1 MRSPVVLFALLL
13 FTSTPLSAQW
23 LNHPTPGIPR
33 TADGK
38 PNLTAPAPR
47 TSEGRPD
54 LSGLWRIDAGTGYD
68 VNIVAD
74 LKPGEIHP
82 WAQTLY
88 KERVESFV
96 KDDPVV
102 QCLPKG
108 PRVIFHGNLAKIVH
122 TSGLVAILYEDLS
135 YRQVFT
141 DGRDLPADPNP
152 SWMGYSVGRWDGD
165 TLVVTSS
172 GFNERSWL
180 DDAGHPHTE
189 SLRITERFRRRDF
202 GHIDMQVTFDD
213 PRAYVRPWT
222 VSFVVN
228 LVPDTELLEEVC
240 SETDQSRYRNV
251 GKAASDKTVTVSP
264 ELLKKYVGTYE
275 VRSAANGLVS
285 VYVVTLSD
293 GRLSL
298 DVDGVGGLMMVP
310 LSETTFAPPMGGSYE
325 FVADAQGVVIEMRL
339 HGVSAMRTAVRRR

>member
-1 MRSPVVLFALLL
+1 MRSPVVLFALIL

-23 LNHPTPGIPR
+23 
-33 TADGK
+33 
-38 PNLTAPAPR
+38 
-47 TSEGRPD
+47 
-54 LSGLWRIDAGTGYD
+54 
-68 VNIVAD
+68 
-74 LKPGEIHP
+74 
-82 WAQTLY
+82 
-88 KERVESFV
+88 
-96 KDDPVV
+96 
-102 QCLPKG
+102 
-108 PRVIFHGNLAKIVH
+108 
-122 TSGLVAILYEDLS
+122 LVAILYEDLS

-141 DGRDLPADPNP
+141 DGRDVPAGPNP

-202 GHIDMQVTFDD
+202 GHIDMQAFND

-222 VSFVVN
+222 ISFVVN

-240 SETDQSRYRNV
+240 NETDRSRYSNV
-251 GKAASDKTVTVSP
+251 GKPASYRTVTVSP

-285 VYVVTLSD
+285 LYVVTLSD

-298 DVDGVGGLMMVP
+298 DVDGVSGLMMVP
-310 LSETTFAPPMGGSYE
+310 LSETSFAPPTGGSYE

-339 HGVSAMRTAVRRR
+339 HGVSGMRTAVRRR